1 MKTMEKIAID
11 GIEKSENMT
20 KVTLSG
26 VPDRPGMAGEIFGA
40 LGQKGISVELL
51 VTNPGEM
58 GRSNI
63 SFAILNDDVESAQ
76 FVLEEVKKTV
86 SAERLSFQP
95 NMALIAIHGQHLIG
109 VPGVAGK
116 MFHALAS
123 NGINIDS
130 ISSSRTGVTCLIAQ
144 EHVTA
149 AEASLH
155 SAFALSTP

>member
-1 MKTMEKIAID
+1 MAEKISID
-11 GIEKSENMT
+11 GIEKNERMT
-20 KVTLSG
+20 KVTLFG

-51 VTNPGEM
+51 VTNPGTA

-63 SFAILNDDVESAQ
+63 SFAILNQELEAAQ
-76 FVLEEVKKTV
+76 SVLEEVKKRV
-86 SAERLSFQP
+86 GAERLSFQP
-95 NMALIAIHGQHLIG
+95 DMALISIHGTQLSG

-130 ISSSRTGVTCLIAQ
+130 ISSSRTGVTCLISQ
-144 EHVTA
+144 EHLPA
-149 AEASLH
+149 AESSLH
-155 SAFALSTP
+155 TIFALSSS

>member
-1 MKTMEKIAID
+1 MTEKIVID
-11 GIEKSENMT
+11 ELEKNERMT

-40 LGQKGISVELL
+40 LGRKGISVELL
-51 VTNPGEM
+51 VTNPGTS

-63 SFAILNDDVESAQ
+63 SFAIMNEEMESARS
-76 FVLEEVKKTV
+76 VLEEVRRKV
-86 SAERLSFQP
+86 GAEGLSFQP
-95 NMALIAIHGQHLIG
+95 DMALISIHGKQLSG

-144 EHVTA
+144 EHVSS
-149 AEASLH
+149 AESSLH
-155 SAFALSTP
+155 TIFSLSES

>member
-1 MKTMEKIAID
+1 MTEKIFID
-11 GIEKSENMT
+11 EIEKNERMT

-40 LGQKGISVELL
+40 LGRKGISVELL
-51 VTNPGEM
+51 VTNPGTS
-58 GRSNI
+58 GQSNI
-63 SFAILNDDVESAQ
+63 SFAILNEEMESARS
-76 FVLEEVKKTV
+76 VLEEVRRKV
-86 SAERLSFQP
+86 GAEGLSFQP
-95 NMALIAIHGQHLIG
+95 DMALISIHGKQLSG

-144 EHVTA
+144 EHVSS
-149 AEASLH
+149 AESSLH
-155 SAFALSTP
+155 TIFSLSES

>member
-1 MKTMEKIAID
+1 MTEKIAID
-11 GIEKSENMT
+11 GIEKNENMT
-20 KVTLSG
+20 KVTLAG

-40 LGQKGISVELL
+40 MGQKGISVELL
-51 VTNPGEM
+51 VTNPGTA

-63 SFAILNDDVESAQ
+63 SFAIFNDAIEPARS
-76 FVLEEVKKTV
+76 VLEEIKNTV
-86 SAERLSFQP
+86 GAERLSFQP
-95 NMALIAIHGQHLIG
+95 DMALISIHGQDLIG

-144 EHVTA
+144 KHIPA
-149 AEASLH
+149 AESSLH
-155 SAFALSTP
+155 GIFALSAP

>member
-1 MKTMEKIAID
+1 MTEKIVID
-11 GIEKSENMT
+11 ELEKNERMT

-51 VTNPGEM
+51 VTNPGTS

-63 SFAILNDDVESAQ
+63 SFAILNEEMESARS
-76 FVLEEVKKTV
+76 VLEEVRSKV
-86 SAERLSFQP
+86 GAEGLSFQP
-95 NMALIAIHGQHLIG
+95 DMALISIHGKQLSG

-144 EHVTA
+144 EHVSS
-149 AEASLH
+149 AESSLH
-155 SAFALSTP
+155 TIFSLSES